1 MATIIFMNISN
12 PLELVTSHLCQD
24 KVRQANK
31 LMNKVHGANFNPRYL
46 SNQTNESLDAIIEE
60 LTNCLNNKK

>member
-12 PLELVTSHLCQD
+12 PLESDTSHLCQD

-31 LMNKVHGANFNPRYL
+31 LMNKAYGANFNPRYL
-46 SNQTNESLDAIIEE
+46 SNQTNESLDDVIKV
-60 LTNCLNNKK
+60 LSDHLSNTK